1 MDQPVYVI
9 YELIIRLQELNP
21 EIGEYLNYRDT
32 ETGILVRTTSGT
44 IELTDAVLLSQF
56 NNPTSISQHE
66 ILSILDTFRIWQ
78 QKLTYK
84 FKLGNV
90 ASPDCTKMWCLG
102 VPRQSDGQN
111 WGKSIM
117 VPY

>member
-44 IELTDAVLLSQF
+44 IELSETMLLRQF
-56 NNPTSISQHE
+56 NNPTAITQHE
-66 ILSILDTFRIWQ
+66 ILSMLDTLKI
-78 QKLTYK
+78 
-84 FKLGNV
+84 
-90 ASPDCTKMWCLG
+90 
-102 VPRQSDGQN
+102 
-111 WGKSIM
+111 
-117 VPY
+117 